1 MRKANTANKRLR
13 NRRPTITVVKNGPY
27 IVRDLKHFRDSED
40 HELPVQ
46 PVMSLCRCGA
56 SRNKPYCDGS
66 HTEIG
71 FVGEKD
77 PNRVPGKV
85 NEWRGKSITIVDN
98 TDVCSRD
105 GACVNN
111 LPQVFEEENP
121 DAATVK
127 RIIETIKKCPSGALT
142 YKVGGR
148 HCQAFKREP
157 AITLARNGP
166 LKVVGAIRLK
176 DDMKSE
182 PACPEHYTL
191 CRCGH
196 SRNKPFCDGSHLE
209 IGFKDEANAAR

>member
-1 MRKANTANKRLR
+1 MVR
-13 NRRPTITVVKNGPY
+13 NGPY
-27 IVRDLKHFRDSED
+27 IVRDLKDFRDSE
-40 HELPVQ
+40 ERLLPVQ
-46 PVMSLCRCGA
+46 PVMPLCRCGA

-66 HTEIG
+66 HIEIG
-71 FVGEKD
+71 FIGEKD

-85 NEWRGKSITIVDN
+85 SEWRGKNITIVDN

-105 GACVNN
+105 GSCVND

-121 DAATVK
+121 NAVNVK
-127 RIIETIKKCPSGALT
+127 RIIDTIKKCPSGALT
-142 YKVGGR
+142 YKMGGR

-157 AITLARNGP
+157 AITVARNGP
-166 LKVVGAIRLK
+166 LKVVGAIRLR

-209 IGFKDEANAAR
+209 IGFKGDAEVTR

>member
-1 MRKANTANKRLR
+1 MKKTNTVNKRIR
-13 NRRPTITVVKNGPY
+13 NRKPSITVVKNGPY
-27 IVRDLKHFRDSED
+27 IVRDLKNFRDSE
-40 HELPVQ
+40 ERPLPVQ

-77 PNRVPGKV
+77 PHRAPGKI
-85 NEWRGKSITIVDN
+85 NEWKGKNITIVDN
-98 TDVCSRD
+98 TNVCSRD
-105 GACVNN
+105 GSCVNN

-121 DAATVK
+121 DAVNVK

-142 YKVGGR
+142 YKMGGR

-157 AITLARNGP
+157 AITVARNGP
-166 LKVVGAIRLK
+166 FKVVGAIRLK
-176 DDMKSE
+176 DEMKSE

-196 SRNKPFCDGSHLE
+196 SRNKPFCDGSHHE
-209 IGFKDEANAAR
+209 IGFKDDAEAGR